1 MPIPNFESIMLPL
14 MEVVR
19 DGKVWGM
26 ISVEDELIKKF
37 KLTDEEVNQL
47 KPSSTTETLFQNRM
61 RWARFYLKK
70 AGLLEDPSR
79 GFTRI
84 TSEGVKVL
92 NQEPKG
98 IDVKFLTKFPS
109 FVEFRKKKTV
119 DHGKIELEIKEK
131 SPEDLIIEGFT
142 EIRGNIENEILEK
155 IKKCP
160 PAFFERI
167 VVQLLEKMG
176 YGDGTVTGKT
186 GDGGIDGVIKQ
197 DNLGL
202 DEIYLQAKRWE
213 NTVPVNE
220 IRDFAGS
227 LSAKKTKKGIFITT
241 STFSRD
247 TQEFIKSVDS
257 KIILIDGSLLAK
269 LAYENNIG
277 VQSGDTYQLKKIND
291 DFFEE

>member
-14 MEVVR
+14 LEVVR
-19 DGKVWGM
+19 DGKAWGM

-61 RWARFYLKK
+61 RWARLFLKK
-70 AGLLEDPSR
+70 AGLLEDPAR
-79 GFTRI
+79 GLTQI
-84 TSEGVKVL
+84 TSEGMKVL
-92 NQEPKG
+92 SQEPKG
-98 IDVKFLTKFPS
+98 IDIEFLTKFSS
-109 FVEFRKKKTV
+109 FVQFYKKKTV
-119 DHGKIELEIKEK
+119 DDRKKELEIKEK

-142 EIRGNIENEILEK
+142 QIRENIENEILEK

-186 GDGGIDGVIKQ
+186 GDGGIDGMIKQ

-202 DEIYLQAKRWE
+202 DEIYVQAKRWE
-213 NTVPVNE
+213 NTVPGRE

-227 LSAKKTKKGIFITT
+227 LSAKKSKRGIFITT

-247 TQEFIKSVDS
+247 AQEFVKSIDS
-257 KIILIDGSLLAK
+257 KIILIDGLLLAK
-269 LAYENNIG
+269 LMYENNIG
-277 VQSGDTYQLKKIND
+277 VQSGDSYQLKKMDN

>member
-1 MPIPNFESIMLPL
+1 MPIPNYESIMLPL

-26 ISVEDELIKKF
+26 IPLEDELIKKF

-119 DHGKIELEIKEK
+119 GHGKIELEIKEK

-155 IKKCP
+155 IKNCP

-176 YGDGTVTGKT
+176 YGDGTVTGKS

-197 DNLGL
+197 DKLGL
-202 DEIYLQAKRWE
+202 DEIYLQAKKWE

-227 LSAKKTKKGIFITT
+227 LSSKKTKKGIFITT

-247 TQEFIKSVDS
+247 TQEFVKSVDS